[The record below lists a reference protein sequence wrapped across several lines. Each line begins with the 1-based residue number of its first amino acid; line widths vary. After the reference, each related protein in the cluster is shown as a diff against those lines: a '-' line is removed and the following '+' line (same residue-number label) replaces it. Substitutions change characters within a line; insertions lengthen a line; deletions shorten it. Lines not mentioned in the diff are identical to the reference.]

1 MRLLDI
7 KHSVNIA
14 KEYFKFSTRNNNGI
28 YYIHGI
34 QSLKIAFKELIKAG
48 IVKEEN
54 DFLEQ
59 IMHTD
64 SDFLSSDSS
73 VYSTRVQFL
82 NDNNFFL
89 TQFHS
94 WINEYVPTEE
104 SETILNIKL
113 PNIKSFK
120 DLEDSSISL
129 RKSLSQIVPEVGGE
143 LEVKQLDYG
152 SSWIII
158 AVGTITA
165 VELVLSL
172 VKAAFVVAQ
181 KGVDLAKS
189 LQEYK
194 KIKMENTTL
203 ELLTKVH
210 NEILQKEIERLAV
223 DIDSDFFSKKDQ
235 KIKDKQPENE
245 RIGRIKNSIKNLS
258 SFFKSGGEIY
268 ASLTAPAEIKAE
280 IPDYK
285 KLEPFEFA
293 GLLNEDNQ
301 PDSKTKNQDIE

>member
-14 KEYFKFSTRNNNGI
+14 KEYFKFSTRNNNGV

-34 QSLKIAFKELIKAG
+34 QSLKVAFRELIRAG

-54 DFLEQ
+54 TFVEQ
-59 IMHTD
+59 ILHTE

-73 VYSTRVQFL
+73 AYSTRVQFL

-94 WINEYVPTEE
+94 WINEYVPTKE

-113 PNIKSFK
+113 PNIKNFK
-120 DLEDSSISL
+120 DLENSSITL
-129 RKSLSQIVPEVGGE
+129 RKSLSQIVPEVGGT
-143 LEVKQLDYG
+143 LDIKQLDYG

-165 VELVLSL
+165 VKLVLSL
-172 VKAAFVVAQ
+172 VKAAFDVTQ
-181 KGVDLAKS
+181 KGIDLAKS
-189 LQEYK
+189 HQEYK
-194 KIKMENTTL
+194 KIKMDNTTL
-203 ELLTKVH
+203 ELLTKLN
-210 NEILQKEIERLAV
+210 NEILQKEIEKLAV
-223 DIDSDFFSKKDQ
+223 DIDSDFFNEKDQ
-235 KIKDKQPENE
+235 KTKDRQPENE

-268 ASLTAPAEIKAE
+268 ASLNAPAEIKSE

-285 KLEPFEFA
+285 RLEPFEFA
-293 GLLNEDNQ
+293 GLLAEDNQ
-301 PDSKTKNQDIE
+301 LDSKTKNQDIE